1 MPQSHRQR
9 HVRSRAT
16 EAGSSPCLESPAQET
31 TVSLPNRRPTKASN
45 RRGLDASS
53 RRRQPHDAMRPLRRL
68 LPSTVV
74 CPPQSQAHT
83 HRLWRDLEFSARATT
98 RRRANRWPTR
108 FSHLVCV
115 ILQFLHELVSRG
127 ELAISQ
133 ESGLIMVWPRS
144 EDKSKKGSFLSFP
157 HHFLLRC
164 GTPHTHTQNFF
175 HRDDIGRRA

>member
-1 MPQSHRQR
+1 MTNQPIPH
-9 HVRSRAT
+9 
-16 EAGSSPCLESPAQET
+16 QEPT
-31 TVSLPNRRPTKASN
+31 LDSALLAIAETVSVVANKLHDDVKLVAH
-45 RRGLDASS
+45 ACAV
-53 RRRQPHDAMRPLRRL
+53 HDARG
-68 LPSTVV
+68 S
-74 CPPQSQAHT
+74 QSSSGTQSLAHT

-175 HRDDIGRRA
+175 PATILAVGHRGIGA